1 MQYGFMYLTGIID
14 LYSRYMVG
22 WQVGNTL
29 DKQTQTEVLTQAMA
43 SYATPEIINA
53 DQGSQY
59 TYAPGIDTLKD
70 YHITISMNGKGRALD
85 NVFIERW
92 FRTIKQNIFTLIR
105 HAMDWSFTGE

>member
-1 MQYGFMYLTGIID
+1 
-14 LYSRYMVG
+14 
-22 WQVGNTL
+22 L
-29 DKQTQTEVLTQAMA
+29 DKQTQTEVLTQAIA
-43 SYATPEIINA
+43 RYQVPGIINS

-59 TYAPGIDTLKD
+59 TCGHWINTLKE
-70 YHITISMNGKGRALD
+70 YKIRISMNGKGRALD